1 MRLIFS
7 AVKIKNEKMKIF
19 YLLATILLIQSC
31 AAQKQLRLPVNEDN
45 NTLLWEVSGN
55 GLKQPSYL
63 FGTFHI
69 LCKDDIQFGTNL
81 KTALKLSRQ
90 VYLEMD
96 LDDPKNTL
104 GGMFFMNMKNKT
116 LADLYTQDELQKLT
130 KFYKDS
136 LKMNLSYFNKMKPMM
151 LAALLY
157 PRMMPCKTPSGV
169 EMELMAIAK
178 KENKEI
184 YGFETIE
191 FQSSIFDSIPYSVQ
205 AKDLLKS
212 IDSMGKYKLYFNK
225 MVETYKNQ
233 QTDSL
238 VAFVNDKTFSDGENN
253 DALLKNRNLN
263 WVKQLNNI
271 LPKNNIFIAVGAA
284 HLFDNDG
291 LIDLLRKEGYTVKP
305 LENKLK

>member
-1 MRLIFS
+1 MI
-7 AVKIKNEKMKIF
+7 MKIF
-19 YLLATILLIQSC
+19 YLFATVFFLQSC
-31 AAQKQLRLPVNEDN
+31 KAQSNIKLHVNKDN
-45 NTLLWEVSGN
+45 NTLLWEVSGKN
-55 GLKQPSYL
+55 LKQPSYL

-69 LCKDDIQFGTNL
+69 LCKDDIQFSTNL
-81 KTALKLSRQ
+81 QTALKASNQ
-90 VYLEMD
+90 VYFEMD

-104 GGMFFMNMKNKT
+104 GGMFFMNMKDKT
-116 LADLYTQDELQKLT
+116 LSDLYTVEELQKVT

-169 EMELMAIAK
+169 EIELMTIAK
-178 KENKEI
+178 KEKKEI
-184 YGFETIE
+184 LGFETIE

-212 IDSMGKYKLYFNK
+212 IDSIDKYKLYFNK
-225 MVETYKNQ
+225 MVQTYKNQ

-238 VAFVNDKTFSDGENN
+238 VAIVNDKTFTDGENN

-263 WVKQLNNI
+263 WVKQLKTI
-271 LPKNNIFIAVGAA
+271 LPKNNIFMAVGAA
-284 HLFDNDG
+284 HLFGIDG
-291 LIDLLRKEGYTVKP
+291 LIDLLRRDGYTVKP
-305 LENKLK
+305 IVNKLK